1 MVLPISMK
9 RLRDHYERGDN
20 IMQLLRD
27 AGVTTD
33 SEAVLAAYDLQAGS
47 YVEAMQAPG
56 YSALKIEYASAIA
69 KVLDQLGGRSILEAG
84 VGEAT
89 TISHVIPRLTSQP
102 IVAAGFDISWSRVA
116 KGRIYARSH
125 APLSLVVGDLFAI
138 PAADNSFDVV
148 YTSHSIEPNRG
159 LEKAALKELYR
170 VARRHVV
177 LFEPAATYGSEA
189 TKSHIEHHHYC
200 TDLNQHALELGFDVK
215 EHRLF
220 DIALSE
226 ENQTELL
233 IIFKNAGPDEQADN
247 MRWIACPLCRTPL
260 VDHLKQFYCEE
271 CCLVYPRIGDIPCL
285 LSGAGILA
293 SNFLSINPD
302 K

>member
-1 MVLPISMK
+1 M
-9 RLRDHYERGDN
+9 
-20 IMQLLRD
+20 
-27 AGVTTD
+27 
-33 SEAVLAAYDLQAGS
+33 
-47 YVEAMQAPG
+47 
-56 YSALKIEYASAIA
+56 
-69 KVLDQLGGRSILEAG
+69 
-84 VGEAT
+84 
-89 TISHVIPRLTSQP
+89 IPRLTSQP

-116 KGRIYARSH
+116 QGRIYARSH
-125 APLSLVVGDLFAI
+125 ASLSLVVGDLFAI

-159 LEKAALKELYR
+159 MEKTALKELYR

-177 LFEPAATYGSEA
+177 LFEPASTYGSEA

-200 TDLNQHALELGFDVK
+200 TDLNRHARELGFDVK

-220 DIALSE
+220 DVCLSE

-233 IIFKNAGPDEQADN
+233 IISKNAGANERADN
-247 MRWIACPLCRTPL
+247 SRWIACPRCRTPL
-260 VDHLKQFYCEE
+260 VDHLGQFYCEE
-271 CCLVYPRIGDIPCL
+271 CCLVYPRIGEIPCL
-285 LSGAGILA
+285 LSTAAILA

>member
-20 IMQLLRD
+20 IMQLLRN
-27 AGVTTD
+27 AGVTMD
-33 SEAVLAAYDLQAGS
+33 GEAALAAYDLQAGS
-47 YVEAMQAPG
+47 YVEAMRSPG
-56 YSALKIEYASAIA
+56 YFALKIEYATAIA
-69 KVLDQLGGRSILEAG
+69 KVFDRLGGRSILEAG

-116 KGRIYARSH
+116 QGSIYARSH
-125 APLSLVVGDLFAI
+125 AALSLVVGDLFAI

-159 LEKAALKELYR
+159 MEKAALTELYR
-170 VARRHVV
+170 VAGRHVV

-189 TKSHIEHHHYC
+189 TKSHIELHHYC
-200 TDLNQHALELGFDVK
+200 TDLDQHARELGFDVK

-220 DIALSE
+220 DVCLSE

-233 IIFKNAGPDEQADN
+233 VISKNGGPIERADN
-247 MRWIACPLCRTPL
+247 SRWIACPRCRTPL
-260 VDHLKQFYCEE
+260 VEHLGQLYCEE
-271 CCLVYPRIGDIPCL
+271 CCLVYPRIGEIPCL
-285 LSGAGILA
+285 LSTAGILA